1 MPSDDMTGLAREA
14 ATSGALGAVARV
26 LWALRDHPRPSFW
39 RLVYEAPM
47 GSLFGWIGHGFAD
60 WQKLTGFAAVACVVL
75 SAFLG
80 VRLID
85 LAFDVIRKR
94 AGV

>member
-1 MPSDDMTGLAREA
+1 MPSDDMAGLAREA
-14 ATSGALGAVARV
+14 VASGALGAVARV
-26 LWALRDHPRPSFW
+26 LWALRDQPRPTLL
-39 RLVYEAPM
+39 RLIYEAPM

-60 WQKLTGFAAVACVVL
+60 WQKLGGFAAVACVVL

-85 LAFDVIRKR
+85 LAFDVLRKR
-94 AGV
+94 AGI